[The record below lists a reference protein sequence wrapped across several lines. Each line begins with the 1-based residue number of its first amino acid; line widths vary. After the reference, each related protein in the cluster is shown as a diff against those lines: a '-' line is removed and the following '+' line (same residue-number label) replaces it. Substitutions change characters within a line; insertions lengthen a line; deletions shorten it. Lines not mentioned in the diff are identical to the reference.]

1 MVVRL
6 DLERDRSAVAEVED
20 SRVLARP
27 LEDALAGRRQPPE
40 ERGGVLVA
48 AVLRPEEREDRELE
62 VIRVAP
68 QQLPDTLRLPV
79 GQTEGTVKRGLG
91 GDLRQ
96 VIQCNPGCGG
106 ISPDPP
112 SLRFTREMRRPIVI
126 LSVLALIWGASFMLI
141 KIADRELT
149 PATLILGRLASAALL
164 LAVIA
169 MVRLGARATLV
180 EVRRRWQWL
189 IVIGLVNTALPFWL
203 LSWGEKRLDSGLAS
217 IIQGAVPIF
226 NALLA
231 FAFFREER
239 VVGLRLVGLLIG
251 FVGVALLV
259 GAQPQGKLLAALA
272 VVAMALCYAIGT
284 LIAGR
289 YLRGTPPLVVAL
301 ASTVVSTIAVLPAGV
316 IQAPVGMWHGETIAS
331 ILVLGFVGTAIAYLL
346 FFELI
351 QRAGANYATLVTY
364 LVPPIALAYGA
375 IFLGESFGLTAFA
388 ALALILVGVALA
400 TGSVRLAS
408 FRTARAETGEVRE
421 AA

>member
-1 MVVRL
+1 V
-6 DLERDRSAVAEVED
+6 
-20 SRVLARP
+20 
-27 LEDALAGRRQPPE
+27 
-40 ERGGVLVA
+40 
-48 AVLRPEEREDRELE
+48 
-62 VIRVAP
+62 
-68 QQLPDTLRLPV
+68 
-79 GQTEGTVKRGLG
+79 
-91 GDLRQ
+91 
-96 VIQCNPGCGG
+96 
-106 ISPDPP
+106 
-112 SLRFTREMRRPIVI
+112 RRPVVI
-126 LSVLALIWGASFMLI
+126 LTLLALIWGASFMLI

-149 PATLILGRLASAALL
+149 PATLILGRVGSAALL
-164 LAVIA
+164 LAAIA
-169 MVRLGARATLV
+169 IVRLGPRETLTQIRRAWIWLV
-180 EVRRRWQWL
+180 VVG
-189 IVIGLVNTALPFWL
+189 IVNTAVPFWL
-203 LSWGEKRLDSGLAS
+203 LSWGETRIDSGLAS

-239 VVGLRLVGLLIG
+239 VGGFRFVGLVIG

-259 GAQPQGKLLAALA
+259 SAQPNGKLLGALA

-301 ASTVVSTIAVLPAGV
+301 ASCAVSTIAVLPAGV
-316 IQAPVGMWHGETIAS
+316 IQAPAGMWHGETIMA

-346 FFELI
+346 FFALI

-375 IFLGESFGLTAFA
+375 IFLGESFGGTAFV
-388 ALALILVGVALA
+388 ALALILAGVALA

-408 FRTARAETGEVRE
+408 LRAGRAEARE